1 MDVWRACCRG
11 AAAGVVVCERVVRGD
26 VRVGVVVGE
35 GRYLDCEDAERRGDM
50 RLDSRR
56 EGGTGV

>member
-1 MDVWRACCRG
+1 VDVWRACCG
-11 AAAGVVVCERVVRGD
+11 CAVAGVMVCERVFRGD

-35 GRYLDCEDAERRGDM
+35 GRDLDCGDAERREDM

-56 EGGTGV
+56 EGV